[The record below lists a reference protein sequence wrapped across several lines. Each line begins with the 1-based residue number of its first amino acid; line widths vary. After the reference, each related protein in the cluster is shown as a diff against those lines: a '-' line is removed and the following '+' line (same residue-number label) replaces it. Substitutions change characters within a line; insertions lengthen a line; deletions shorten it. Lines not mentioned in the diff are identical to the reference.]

1 MKQAGIIKQLDIAFK
16 DRATKPSACI
26 SFESD
31 IEFFI
36 DDNELKG
43 HCIVI
48 KNSEGIDQSRLFKI
62 VNSQNENIAIWS
74 VDGCFFQKGKGPE
87 HCDCIFFNDKD
98 FCFAEFKFNSTSTNL
113 ETIKENREKA
123 INQLRSMIVMIDERF
138 KKLGYDYLG
147 FNLEAYL

>member
-98 FCFAEFKFNSTSTNL
+98 FCLLNL
-113 ETIKENREKA
+113 SSILQALILKLLKRIE
-123 INQLRSMIVMIDERF
+123 
-138 KKLGYDYLG
+138 KKLLIN
-147 FNLEAYL
+147 FVQ